1 MRMNGVKSLSAVLA
15 WLWAIGTASVAQ
27 EASDRLRPPA
37 PSPAETRA
45 GQLPAEAA
53 QIYEYVKKPLAGELR
68 WQQIPWLV
76 DLREGIRRAGAEGRP
91 LLLFVS
97 GDDPLERC

>member
-1 MRMNGVKSLSAVLA
+1 MRMTGAKGLSAVLA

-27 EASDRLRPPA
+27 EASDRTRPPV
-37 PSPAETRA
+37 PSPARPGRTDCRRR
-45 GQLPAEAA
+45 PA